1 MLWLKKPKPY
11 RQTHIRF
18 EDRGRYHHQYRSEH
32 RRTSCNI
39 SDNVCGDLQLERYC
53 FCRSRHNVLNVTL
66 SDKYPLH
73 TLVAGTI
80 ICVRASLLS
89 ITMSFDAVSSRNRD
103 DLIYRKLKRRAT
115 AKYWTSIYTQ
125 IYTKTRQDMST
136 PTDDW
141 RLRRTEHFFNAA
153 IVTDIT
159 TRN

>member
-1 MLWLKKPKPY
+1 
-11 RQTHIRF
+11 
-18 EDRGRYHHQYRSEH
+18 
-32 RRTSCNI
+32 
-39 SDNVCGDLQLERYC
+39 
-53 FCRSRHNVLNVTL
+53 
-66 SDKYPLH
+66 
-73 TLVAGTI
+73 
-80 ICVRASLLS
+80 
-89 ITMSFDAVSSRNRD
+89 MSFDAVSSRNRD

-125 IYTKTRQDMST
+125 TYTKTRQDMST